1 MPCGWLSRE
10 SYDFLAIFQFDAFKS
25 SSHRKMGLLF
35 SLLNSCDLR
44 GRLGGKKTVKVCK
57 GNVAV

>member
-44 GRLGGKKTVKVCK
+44 GRLGGKKRKK
-57 GNVAV
+57 